1 MAKTLTIRL
10 DEETYQKIKRYAEA
24 ERRPIS
30 GFLENAAL
38 TYIEET
44 TFTDELEMM
53 EIISNSELVS
63 RLQKGSRQ
71 AKQKKGRFVG

>member
-53 EIISNSELVS
+53 EIMSNSELVS